1 MERQNMKNNTQ
12 PQAKRSIFTRKPALG
27 QVRAGMHQKSGMEYL
42 RSMMTAGTAEPELES
57 VEEALEIPE
66 VIEEMIP
73 PEVEEEQQI
82 VEIAADEDALA
93 YVESSETEDDEETPV
108 SVSLSVDYSSET
120 VTPLAPVT
128 GGVDCEPYAVIYDS
142 GDGSVRMI
150 PDPLGVLT
158 DEGLH
163 PFFPELENPSANIAA
178 ME

>member
-1 MERQNMKNNTQ
+1 MKRQNMKNNTQ

-27 QVRAGMHQKSGMEYL
+27 QVRAGMHQKSETEYL
-42 RSMMTAGTAEPELES
+42 RSLMTAGTAEPELES
-57 VEEALEIPE
+57 VE
-66 VIEEMIP
+66 EEMIP

-82 VEIAADEDALA
+82 VEITADEDALA

-158 DEGLH
+158 DAGLH
-163 PFFPELENPSANIAA
+163 PFFPELENPSANVAA